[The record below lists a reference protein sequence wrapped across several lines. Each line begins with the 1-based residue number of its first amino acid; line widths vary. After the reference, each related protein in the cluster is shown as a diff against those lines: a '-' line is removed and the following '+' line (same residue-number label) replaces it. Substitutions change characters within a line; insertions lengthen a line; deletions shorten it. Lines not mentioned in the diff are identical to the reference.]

1 MSVHTLDIDSG
12 ERDPI
17 AYPNP
22 GDYVVELKN
31 PIYNVSKISLVS
43 ARIHASQL
51 LINDR
56 NNTFSVNGTTVT
68 LPNENYSGQ
77 ELAEEL
83 TTQFQAASVPI
94 STVTY
99 DKSKNDLSFTGNSPF
114 TFEFYG
120 GENGFSTGT
129 DGFTT
134 PHDIL
139 GLPASNVVS
148 ISEKDTITQDYTNL
162 TNVPGSSRQPG
173 TWRTYTFGSIT
184 LPNDWTMNGFKLTAT
199 VNGALDGIP
208 TAEYVTLKMKKQ
220 GIAAGTQPSVGM
232 TFNPQ
237 NQTSGITSG
246 GGKVYYT
253 NVTQS
258 RTIVSNGSF
267 SAGDVVDFQMTIYVT
282 YWDTMSVNFAIEYC
296 PLTGCDMLT
305 TGSINLQGPDA
316 LILKISSGA
325 EELNKTVYS
334 DTPFYTGRIL
344 MCGDVINYSGIDDTV
359 EHNFESGSQNISK
372 IRIQFFYSSNNRLI
386 PYDFRNANHVLKLSI
401 NGVTDKLSRVPMVKK
416 GTELQNEER
425 TEGYRLPP
433 NIQGKVDDLN
443 KWNGFIYI
451 FLIVLTGCFFMVFTK
466 PRRLS
471 E

>member
-56 NNTFSVNGTTVT
+56 NNTFSVNGITVT
-68 LPNENYSGQ
+68 LPNENYSGK

-83 TTQFQAASVPI
+83 TTQFQATSAPI

-99 DKSKNDLSFTGNSPF
+99 DKSKNDIIFGGTAPF

-120 GENGFSTGT
+120 GVNGFANTSEGL
-129 DGFTT
+129 TT

-139 GLPASNVVS
+139 GLPASNVS
-148 ISEKDTITQDYTNL
+148 
-162 TNVPGSSRQPG
+162 
-173 TWRTYTFGSIT
+173 
-184 LPNDWTMNGFKLTAT
+184 
-199 VNGALDGIP
+199 
-208 TAEYVTLKMKKQ
+208 
-220 GIAAGTQPSVGM
+220 
-232 TFNPQ
+232 
-237 NQTSGITSG
+237 
-246 GGKVYYT
+246 
-253 NVTQS
+253 
-258 RTIVSNGSF
+258 
-267 SAGDVVDFQMTIYVT
+267 
-282 YWDTMSVNFAIEYC
+282 SVNNTI
-296 PLTGCDMLT
+296 T

-359 EHNFESGSQNISK
+359 EHNFETGSQNISK
-372 IRIQFFYSSNNRLI
+372 LRIQFFYSSNNRLI

-401 NGVTDKLSRVPMVKK
+401 NGTMDKLSRVPTVKK
-416 GTELQNEER
+416 DFS
-425 TEGYRLPP
+425 LPP
-433 NIQGKVDDLN
+433 PMRVPEIEDPNR
-443 KWNGFIYI
+443 WNALLYI
-451 FLIVLTGCFFMVFTK
+451 FLIVASGIMFMLFTRPK
-466 PRRLS
+466 APKIS
-471 E
+471 G